1 MSRLTITCGLL
12 LLSSWANPV
21 LATPGTQTPALPRAR
36 VYTVKAYGYEL
47 PQVQLPSAA
56 ASRRINSHL
65 ARLIFRSN
73 VDSEV
78 DSLAPLAQQLR
89 RAARACCYADGHW
102 LAPGQGFVGCTYSV
116 LLNQGGLL
124 SLQYNLT
131 YCGAHE
137 VYGQGYITFDLRTG
151 YPVRL
156 EQLVNDPAAR
166 LQRRMQLA
174 VNRRFRDNLRDAEAQ
189 YGKTEKLA
197 EVAEHYGWD
206 WKADGVRDFGA
217 NLTQFALTPTHLLLF
232 YAVSFHRLDNEFEPN
247 DTYRF
252 SYGSL
257 LPSPLLR
264 PATELRASSVRGK
277 RAVK

>member
-1 MSRLTITCGLL
+1 MSKLGVEYWLAL
-12 LLSSWANPV
+12 FSSWASPS
-21 LATPGTQTPALPRAR
+21 LAIAQTPALPRAR
-36 VYTVKAYGYEL
+36 VYTVRAYGYEV
-47 PQVQLPSAA
+47 PQVQLPSIA

-65 ARLIFRSN
+65 ARLLFRSN
-73 VDSEV
+73 VDIAL

-102 LAPGQGFVGCTYSV
+102 LAPGQGFVGCAYSV

-124 SLQYNLT
+124 SLEYDLT

-137 VYGQGYITFDLRTG
+137 TYEQGYVTFDLRTG
-151 YPVRL
+151 YPLRL
-156 EQLVNDPAAR
+156 AQLVNDSDAR

-174 VNRRFRDNLRDAEAQ
+174 VNRRFRDNLRDVVAE

-206 WKADGVRDFGA
+206 WKTDGVRDFGA
-217 NLTQFALTPTHLLLF
+217 NLTQFALTPKHLLLF
-232 YAVSFHRLDNEFEPN
+232 YAVSFHRLDNEFEPDN
-247 DTYRF
+247 TYRF

-257 LPSPLLR
+257 QLSPLLR
-264 PATELRASSVRGK
+264 PAAGLPAIPRVAAK
-277 RAVK
+277 Q